1 MVEVLVD
8 ELPVVRVRA
17 GSRKVTQ
24 NHRCRIIMA
33 IPFVDIAEHQ
43 VEGFLRVFVSIVVE
57 NGFLVGLYVC

>member
-1 MVEVLVD
+1 
-8 ELPVVRVRA
+8 
-17 GSRKVTQ
+17 
-24 NHRCRIIMA
+24 MA